1 METIFHSIFA
11 PRIQGKPGRALC
23 RTGVWAA
30 LFTLLAAFP
39 LPCALADG
47 GSSEYAAPPS
57 TYGPP
62 PELPPGSGVDDDPP
76 RRDIHMGT
84 VDHMRM
90 GRDDEGNIIM
100 EVRPRPKKVEQQPQ
114 MGPIYV
120 YPQIG
125 APGPWRGQP
134 GVGGQ
139 PGMGQPGMGQ
149 MGAPGNGGNM
159 MRQGGQAGQTGQN
172 RGQTSPQQY
181 QGRSATTGTGQS
193 APASGQAGQS
203 SQYRGQTLPGQNQVL
218 PATGGSSGAPA
229 ESGE

>member
-1 METIFHSIFA
+1 METIFHSIFTH
-11 PRIQGKPGRALC
+11 RIQGKPGRALC

-30 LFTLLAAFP
+30 LFTLLAASS

-47 GSSEYAAPPS
+47 GSSEYTAPPS

-114 MGPIYV
+114 VGPFFI

-125 APGPWRGQP
+125 VPGGMMGQP
-134 GVGGQ
+134 GMGR

-149 MGAPGNGGNM
+149 TGSGGNGGAV
-159 MRQGGQAGQTGQN
+159 RQQGGQAG
-172 RGQTSPQQY
+172 
-181 QGRSATTGTGQS
+181 
-193 APASGQAGQS
+193 
-203 SQYRGQTLPGQNQVL
+203 QYRGQTLPGQNQEL
-218 PATGGSSGAPA
+218 PATGESSDAPA